1 MATAPAAKL
10 VEPGQGKTIMLFA
23 VRFDYKVTGADSG
36 GALAALEVVSPGGL
50 EDYFEELERTYQVK
64 L

>member
-1 MATAPAAKL
+1 MWNLGAEPAR
-10 VEPGQGKTIMLFA
+10 V
-23 VRFDYKVTGADSG
+23 
-36 GALAALEVVSPGGL
+36 LEVVSPGGL